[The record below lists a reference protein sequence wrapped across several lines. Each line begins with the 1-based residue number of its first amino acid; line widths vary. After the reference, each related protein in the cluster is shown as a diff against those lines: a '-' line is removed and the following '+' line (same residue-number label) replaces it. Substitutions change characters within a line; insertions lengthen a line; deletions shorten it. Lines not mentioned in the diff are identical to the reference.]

1 MAGVLDRPTARPRLA
16 GPLYPGDHIA
26 DRREF
31 HRLYEQMPGVRAELV
46 GGVVYMP
53 SPVSTRHCELTDLVT
68 VWLWGYR
75 EATPQVRA
83 AAGPTIFLRP
93 DSEPQPD
100 ACLYLLPEY
109 GGAARREGEYL
120 AGPPELMVEVALS
133 TYSYDLHAKKD
144 DYRRAGVREYVVVMP
159 EAVEWFVLRD
169 GEYEPVPAPPD
180 GVFRSAFFPGL
191 WLDAPALL
199 RVDPAGIRLT
209 LEAGLATPEHAQF
222 TAAAGA

>member
-53 SPVSTRHCELTDLVT
+53 SPVSLFHSQLASKIQF
-68 VWLWGYR
+68 WLALY
-75 EATPQVRA
+75 EAATPGTA
-83 AAGPTIFLRP
+83 ATGETTVLLLPN
-93 DSEPQPD
+93 SEPQPD

-120 AGPPELMVEVALS
+120 AGPPELIVEVALS